1 MRRLDTRG
9 DTIVEVLIAI
19 LVISVILTG
28 AFVSAR
34 RSQAGIRQSQERV
47 EALKVSEA
55 QLEHIR
61 YMIKTGS
68 SEPYDTSVASTY
80 CFDLSNFRHNIT
92 AAIPALQ
99 SDAFASSV
107 YPSPC
112 HVTPSGLD
120 FYTHI
125 QVSTSTNTFTAVT
138 RWDGYGGIGKQEVR
152 LSVRMDP

>member
-47 EALKVSEA
+47 EALKMAEA

-61 YMIKTGS
+61 YRVS
-68 SEPYDTSVASTY
+68 VEPAAPYASPNTY
-80 CFDLSNFRHNIT
+80 CFDLANTRHEMNG
-92 AAIPALQ
+92 AIPPLE
-99 SDAFASSV
+99 SDNFSLSV
-107 YPSPC
+107 YPDPC
-112 HVTPSGLD
+112 HVMPSGVD
-120 FYTHI
+120 FYNHI
-125 QVSTSTNTFTAVT
+125 VLDPTTNTFTAVT